1 MITGK
6 QFVFAGMQPW
16 DITIGSN
23 AKDIALEISKL
34 NQVLYINTPLDIK
47 TYMSSESSP
56 ETIQRKKVIKKMLP
70 VLRQINPN
78 LWVLDYPFSI
88 WPVNF
93 LPDGYLFDLV
103 NKINN
108 RKMYQYVNRILDQL
122 SFKDYI
128 LFIDNDVYRSFYAK
142 DILKPSLS
150 VYYRRD
156 NLTGP
161 YWNKHKP
168 RLEPLLCKK
177 SDLIIANSIQLA
189 NAVKS
194 YNSHSYDAGQG
205 VDLKN
210 YDTELL
216 HPVPADIKQIVKPII
231 GYVGYITSL
240 RLDADLLYNI
250 AKERPRYSFVMVGEE
265 DEYFKKHKLHQLP
278 NVYFQGI
285 KKPIDTIDYM
295 ANFDVC
301 INPQLINE
309 MTIGNYPRKIDEYL
323 ALGKPVVATRT
334 ETMEIFD
341 NYVWNCIGSD
351 EYINAI
357 DQALKSSDPETI
369 NNRIQFAHTH
379 TWANSVNKI
388 YSFIQHFIILKTD

>member
-6 QFVFAGMQPW
+6 QFVFVGMQPW

-23 AKDIALEISKL
+23 AKDIALEISKQ

-47 TYMSSESSP
+47 TYMGSENSP
-56 ETIQRKKVIKKMLP
+56 ETLQRKSVIKKTLP
-70 VLRQINPN
+70 VIRQINPN
-78 LWVLDYPFSI
+78 LWVLDYPFYI

-93 LPDGYLFDLV
+93 LPDGFLFDLV

-108 RKMYQYVNRILDQL
+108 KKMYQYVKGILNQL
-122 SFKDYI
+122 SFRDYI

-142 DILKPSLS
+142 EILEPSLS

-168 RLEPLLCKK
+168 RLEPLLCQK
-177 SDLIIANSIQLA
+177 SDLIVANSIQLA
-189 NAVKS
+189 NAVKP
-194 YNSHSYDAGQG
+194 YNPHSYDAGQG
-205 VDLKN
+205 VDLEN
-210 YDTELL
+210 YDTKRL
-216 HPVPADIKQIVKPII
+216 HPVPSDIKQIAGPII

-240 RLDADLLYNI
+240 RLDADLLYNV
-250 AKERPRYSFVMVGEE
+250 AKERPDYSFVMVGEE
-265 DEYFKKHKLHQLP
+265 DDYFKAHKLHQLP
-278 NVYFQGI
+278 NVYFLGI

-334 ETMEIFD
+334 ETMDIFD
-341 NYVWNCIGSD
+341 NYVWNCIGSN
-351 EYINAI
+351 EYIYAI
-357 DQALKSSDPETI
+357 DQALRETDPKSI

-379 TWANSVNKI
+379 TWTNSVNKI
-388 YSFIQHFIILKTD
+388 YSFIQRFMS